1 MLRSIYLVARRDYL
15 GYVTAWG
22 FWLGLM
28 ITPVLFGIGL
38 IAPSLAASSAP
49 VRHFTVIDTNGAYI
63 AAIEN
68 DMEERAIRI
77 ARDVVAGSELL
88 TSDEGALDRFDT
100 EVEAGADAQTALQA
114 ALPGMADQLRLPDDD
129 FRMVDPPADTVE
141 GLRPWLSGQ
150 RMVDTAS
157 GPVPLFAAIVYTPD
171 GIEYWSDNVN
181 FSGIQSLAR
190 RAARDLARSEVYA
203 ENNVPETLSAEI
215 ESRTLDVVDK
225 KLVEGSTGGAEVT
238 LADRAPFF
246 VSIGLSFMLWML
258 IFSVVNYLLMG
269 TIEERSNKIFDSLL
283 TSVKLPHLLA
293 GKLLAVL
300 AVSFTLMSVWSIG
313 GTAITF
319 SVGSAMP
326 PEVRS
331 IMGSMVAA
339 ALDPAMLV
347 PALISFLL
355 GYLMYG
361 AVFLALGSLCD
372 TIQEAQTLMTPLLV
386 LLMVPLFMAIVAIED
401 PESGILAIMSWIP
414 LFTPFLLIL
423 RSSTEPPL
431 WEVLGQL
438 SLMAFATVVILWLA
452 ARVYRAGAVHG
463 AGVNDALG
471 WMKRIVTFGRA
482 GNTPK
487 PAE

>member
-1 MLRSIYLVARRDYL
+1 MFRSIYLVARRDYL

-28 ITPVLFGIGL
+28 ITPILFGIGL
-38 IAPSLAASSAP
+38 VAPSLAASSAP
-49 VRHFTVIDTNGAYI
+49 VRHFTVLDTNGAYV
-63 AAIEN
+63 ATIEKE
-68 DMEERAIRI
+68 MESRLANI
-77 ARDVVAGSELL
+77 ARDIVAGSEML
-88 TSDEGALDRFDT
+88 TSDENAVDRFDAAI
-100 EVEAGADAQTALQA
+100 EAGEDAQSAMEI
-114 ALPGMADQLRLPDDD
+114 ALPGMADQIRLPADD
-129 FRMVDPPADTVE
+129 FRLVEPPADTIE
-141 GLRPWLSGQ
+141 GLRPWLEGQ
-150 RMVDTAS
+150 RMVETEN
-157 GPVPLFAAIVYTPD
+157 GPVPLFAAVVYTPG
-171 GIEYWSDNVN
+171 GIEYWSQNVN
-181 FSGIQSLAR
+181 FSGVKGLAR
-190 RAARDLARSEVYA
+190 RAAAALAQSEVYA
-203 ENNVPETLSAEI
+203 ENNVPETVQDEISA
-215 ESRTLDVVDK
+215 RTLDVVDK
-225 KLVEGSTGGAEVT
+225 KLAEDGTGGTEVT

-269 TIEERSNKIFDSLL
+269 TIEERSNKIFDTLL

-300 AVSFTLMSVWSIG
+300 AVSFTLMSVWSLG
-313 GTAITF
+313 GTAMT
-319 SVGSAMP
+319 VAAGSAMP
-326 PEVRS
+326 DEARS
-331 IMGSMVAA
+331 IIGSMVAA

-463 AGVNDALG
+463 AGVNDALS
-471 WMKRIVTFGRA
+471 WIKRIVTFGRA
-482 GNTPK
+482 GNEPK